1 MPHVVLLETASVM
14 PHYMY
19 IKKLNK
25 ALQLRKFVFTLTSSC
40 YLMKT
45 SLKKRI

>member
-1 MPHVVLLETASVM
+1 MPQVVLLETASVM

-25 ALQLRKFVFTLTSSC
+25 ALQLRKFVFTLAAA
-40 YLMKT
+40 
-45 SLKKRI
+45 I